1 METALQAGGADV
13 ASWIHELPSEFHDAK
28 GGFMVESMLQVL
40 CYLEQVKIA
49 AKNDKEATSVL
60 ETLEQYRR
68 LSLLKKDDDDLDQRL
83 YNDRKVRKLVVSNL
97 LTIIL
102 VLNTGSTLWST
113 VE

>member
-1 METALQAGGADV
+1 METALPAGGADV
-13 ASWIHELPSEFHDAK
+13 ASWIHKLPSEFQDAK
-28 GGFMVESMLQVL
+28 GGFMVESMFLAL

-49 AKNDKEATSVL
+49 TKNDKEATSVL
-60 ETLEQYRR
+60 EMLEQYRR
-68 LSLLKKDDDDLDQRL
+68 LRLLKKDDDDLDQRL

-102 VLNTGSTLWST
+102 VLNTGGTLQTT